1 MYYIIIILCFF
12 FSSPVMWNKSSGV
25 KTFNQRDCQPS
36 YTYLQQVSGQNL
48 THKIFFSTL
57 LNNACMYLFKK
68 KPKHGLLINTI
79 NNILCIYD
87 IRRGDQNWHCFL
99 PVIAS

>member
-1 MYYIIIILCFF
+1 
-12 FSSPVMWNKSSGV
+12 MWNKSSGV

-48 THKIFFSTL
+48 THKVFSSTL
-57 LNNACMYLFKK
+57 PNNTCTHLSKK
-68 KPKHGLLINTI
+68 KKLKHGLLINII
-79 NNILCIYD
+79 NNTLCIYN
-87 IRRGDQNWHCFL
+87 IRCGDQNWHCVL